1 MAMANTNGGKKTMK
15 KLTPEQAKLA
25 KVVQRIGAIDKKA
38 KPAKKKGM

>member
-1 MAMANTNGGKKTMK
+1 MAMAPSNGGKKTGK

-25 KVVQRIGAIDKKA
+25 KAVQRIGAIDKKP